1 MNRNK
6 KFRFYKSYI
15 KEILF
20 YVFFISLLTPFIFMS
35 DILLYIFSLINIY
48 SFINI
53 IICLIK
59 LIKVIKIKKNELMI
73 GKIKQINVKNQSLIF
88 LITYSSESENRQI
101 ISEKFS
107 FMNRLIYM
115 LNIEKMN
122 ELIDKEI
129 TFYKYN
135 DKAFIMDILN

>member
-1 MNRNK
+1 
-6 KFRFYKSYI
+6 
-15 KEILF
+15 
-20 YVFFISLLTPFIFMS
+20 
-35 DILLYIFSLINIY
+35 
-48 SFINI
+48 
-53 IICLIK
+53 
-59 LIKVIKIKKNELMI
+59 MI

-88 LITYSSESENRQI
+88 QITYSSESENRQI